1 MKTAVL
7 KFGGAAVA
15 TPAHFKRIAEII
27 LERKSEFSRLVV
39 VVSAM
44 GKTTD
49 ELIQLAQLVHPNPPQ
64 REYDLLV
71 SAGERIS
78 MALLAMA
85 LCRSGEIQAKSFT
98 GSQSGIITCTNHTN
112 ARIIDVRP
120 HRLLQTLDEGQIAIV
135 AGFQGMSLDREVTT
149 LGRGGSDTS
158 AVALGAAL
166 GAEHVEFFKD
176 VEGVFDKDPKKYPGL
191 TPYSHLGYTQALE
204 IILREEG
211 RILHPRAVELAA
223 ANGIALWVRPFQR
236 EAKLDPTSEE
246 NKKVVHKGTWIYD
259 AARTST
265 KSPTYEGR

>member
-15 TPAHFKRIAEII
+15 TPAHFGRIAEII
-27 LERKSEFSRLVV
+27 LERKASFPRLVV

-49 ELIQLAQLVHPNPPQ
+49 ALIQLAKEVHPEPPQ

-85 LCRSGEIQAKSFT
+85 LCRSGVIQAKSFT
-98 GSQSGIITCTNHTN
+98 GSQSGIITCTNHAT

-135 AGFQGMSLDREVTT
+135 AGFQGMSVNREVTT

-158 AVALGAAL
+158 AVALAAAVGAF
-166 GAEHVEFFKD
+166 HVEFFKD
-176 VEGVFDKDPKKYPGL
+176 VEGMFDQDPKMHPGL
-191 TPYSHLGYTQALE
+191 TPYPRLRYSEALG
-204 IILREEG
+204 IIQKEGG

-223 ANGIALWVRPFQR
+223 ANEIALWVRSFDKEQQHH
-236 EAKLDPTSEE
+236 E
-246 NKKVVHKGTWIYD
+246 GTWIYD
-259 AARTST
+259 AARTLA
-265 KSPTYEGR
+265 KSPVYETG

>member
-15 TPAHFKRIAEII
+15 TPAHFARIAEII
-27 LERKSEFSRLVV
+27 LERKMSFPRLIV

-49 ELIQLAQLVHPNPPQ
+49 ALIHLATEVHPAPPQ

-85 LCRSGEIQAKSFT
+85 LCRSGIVYAKSFT
-98 GSQSGIITCTNHTN
+98 GSQSGIITCVNHAN

-135 AGFQGMSLDREVTT
+135 AGFQGMSLGREVTT

-158 AVALGAAL
+158 AVALAAAVGAVR
-166 GAEHVEFFKD
+166 VEFFKD
-176 VEGVFDKDPKKYPGL
+176 VGGVFDKDPKQYPGL
-191 TPYSHLGYTQALE
+191 TPYTRLGYSEALE
-204 IILREEG
+204 IIQREGG
-211 RILHPRAVELAA
+211 RILHPRAVLLAA
-223 ANGIALWVRPFQR
+223 ANAIPLWVRPFDQQQQHR
-236 EAKLDPTSEE
+236 E
-246 NKKVVHKGTWIYD
+246 GTWIYD
-259 AARTST
+259 AERTST
-265 KSPTYEGR
+265 HPPVYETG